1 MKNRDDLLTR
11 IEMCEQDNERMNHE
25 TRGEVDQVNLRH
37 NQAISL
43 LDSKQQKMIGAL
55 SKLEEDVRIQVDRSI
70 RDLESTDLRQQKE
83 IADLNDQYKEFLKNY
98 EAFREMISKELREE
112 FAKINENFESQ
123 ARIVAQKEA
132 RLRQEIESLR
142 KDMQP
147 LFALFDEIK
156 ILIAKFSKLEEAVGL
171 IRGRLEET

>member
-1 MKNRDDLLTR
+1 M
-11 IEMCEQDNERMNHE
+11 
-25 TRGEVDQVNLRH
+25 
-37 NQAISL
+37 
-43 LDSKQQKMIGAL
+43 
-55 SKLEEDVRIQVDRSI
+55 QVDRSI

-98 EAFREMISKELREE
+98 EAFREMITKELRDE

-132 RLRQEIESLR
+132 RLRQEIEALR
-142 KDMQP
+142 KEVQP

-156 ILIAKFSKLEEAVGL
+156 IILEKLGRLEEAVSL
-171 IRGRLEET
+171 IRNRLEETQSKVKENRIDID